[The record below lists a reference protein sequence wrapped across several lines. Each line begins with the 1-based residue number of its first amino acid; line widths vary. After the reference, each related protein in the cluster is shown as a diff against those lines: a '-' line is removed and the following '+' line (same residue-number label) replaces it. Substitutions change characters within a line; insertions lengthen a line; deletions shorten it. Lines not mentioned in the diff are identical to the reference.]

1 MAGNNNF
8 ADNLL
13 SGLLNPKG
21 NLGDFQHAARLY
33 VDDYFRLAPK
43 TKFLYFVNW
52 KINPEVQK
60 LFLKG
65 AQQKHLLEAALLV
78 KTIDLPSLDMRVETK
93 NSYNRKKNFHTGIT
107 YDPIN
112 VTMHDD
118 NYSTTTAL
126 LEAYYR
132 YNYADGNAI
141 KEENDPRYASR
152 NTYGNSETR
161 KYKYG
166 LDYSYAGDNNFRTK
180 SPFFDSFDIYQFS
193 RKFFTKFSLINPII
207 TSIQHDTM
215 DQSDGQTPSQNRFSL
230 MYEAVVYDQ
239 GEIKDGD
246 PAGFAEI
253 HYDKTPSPLSLEGGG
268 ISSFFGSGGAIEG
281 IGKLGLLL
289 GGENPSLLTAAI
301 VAGNLANNSKDLDSE
316 RFKAEATA
324 IAVNQIT
331 SIQPEDVQGQNSA
344 ISAVVPLNETNNDVT
359 ETEVRKVN

>member
-52 KINPEVQK
+52 KINEEVQQ

-78 KTIDLPSLDMRVETK
+78 KSIDLPSLDMRVETK
-93 NSYNRKKNFHTGIT
+93 NSYNRKKNYHTGIT

-132 YNYADGNAI
+132 YNYADGNAL
-141 KEENDPRYASR
+141 KEQNDPRYASR

-166 LDYSYAGDNNFRTK
+166 LDYSYANN
-180 SPFFDSFDIYQFS
+180 
-193 RKFFTKFSLINPII
+193 
-207 TSIQHDTM
+207 
-215 DQSDGQTPSQNRFSL
+215 
-230 MYEAVVYDQ
+230 
-239 GEIKDGD
+239 
-246 PAGFAEI
+246 
-253 HYDKTPSPLSLEGGG
+253 PLQ
-268 ISSFFGSGGAIEG
+268 
-281 IGKLGLLL
+281 LLK
-289 GGENPSLLTAAI
+289 P
-301 VAGNLANNSKDLDSE
+301 
-316 RFKAEATA
+316 
-324 IAVNQIT
+324 
-331 SIQPEDVQGQNSA
+331 
-344 ISAVVPLNETNNDVT
+344 
-359 ETEVRKVN
+359 